1 MLRFTLRL
9 SLIAS
14 LTSAALVL
22 GAALLGRLLDHPQLT
37 LLARFQVISH
47 HDLNL
52 GLRVT
57 LDTYADGF
65 PILLRWSPDG
75 RWLTYI
81 LDRLEGD
88 DHLRL
93 IDTRSGRTHGDG
105 RTRLLLSGVGGDA
118 PSWSADSQRLAVL
131 LDTGTLCIIRVTDG
145 AQVCADDGYPRG
157 AGIWSPV
164 GSQLAQTRIA
174 DGAVRLEIHEDGR
187 APREAAQ
194 FFSVERLLW
203 TPDGRALLVYGRAD
217 RDANPLLH
225 RVDAASGAARILAAD
240 ILRIGEVQADGRL
253 QVLRVGDTRTLYAL
267 DTDSGAFEPVASVAP
282 FWGSSL
288 PLDSPDG
295 AWQALAGSTGSR
307 PRLFLSRGAGWFDAG
322 ALFSTGALAWRP

>member
-1 MLRFTLRL
+1 MLRFARRL

-14 LTSAALVL
+14 LASAALVL

-81 LDRLEGD
+81 LDRLDGD

-93 IDTRSGRTHGDG
+93 IDTRSDHGHN
-105 RTRLLLSGVGGDA
+105 RARLLASGVGGDA

-131 LDTGTLCIIRVTDG
+131 LDSGTLCVIRVTDG
-145 AQVCADDGYPRG
+145 AQVCVDDGHPRG
-157 AGIWSPV
+157 AAIWSPV
-164 GSQLAQTRIA
+164 GAALAQTRIA
-174 DGAVRLEIHEDGR
+174 DGAVRIEIHEDGS
-187 APREAAQ
+187 APREVAQ

-203 TPDGRALLVYGRAD
+203 TPDARALLVYGRAD

-225 RVDAASGAARILAAD
+225 RVDAASGTARILAAD
-240 ILRIGEVQADGRL
+240 ILRIGEYLADGRL

-267 DTDSGAFEPVASVAP
+267 DTDSGDLEPVASVAP

-295 AWQALAGSTGSR
+295 AWQALAGSSGSR
-307 PRLFLSRGAGWFDAG
+307 PRLFLSRGAGWFDAS

>member
-1 MLRFTLRL
+1 VLRFTLRL

-14 LTSAALVL
+14 LASAALVL
-22 GAALLGRLLDHPQLT
+22 GAALLGRFLDYPQLT

-47 HDLNL
+47 LDLNL

-57 LDTYADGF
+57 LDSYADGF

-81 LDRLEGD
+81 LDTLEGD

-93 IDTRSGRTHGDG
+93 IDARAG
-105 RTRLLLSGVGGDA
+105 RTRLLASGVGGDA

-131 LDTGTLCIIRVTDG
+131 LESGTLCIIRVTDG
-145 AQVCADDGYPRG
+145 AQVCVDDGYPRG

-187 APREAAQ
+187 APRELAR

-225 RVDAASGAARILAAD
+225 RVDTSSGAAWILAAD
-240 ILRIGEVQADGRL
+240 ILRVGEYQADGRL
-253 QVLRVGDTRTLYAL
+253 QVLSVGDTRTLYAL
-267 DTDSGAFEPVASVAP
+267 DTDSGDLEPVASIAP

-307 PRLFLSRGAGWFDAG
+307 PRLFLSRGAGWVDAG